1 MASPFRLKT
10 ALPDD
15 VLRVHS
21 CTSREGLSEAG
32 DTTLTLLSERKDI
45 LASELLGKLATLTI
59 ALREDAPR
67 HLSGYVT
74 RFAQRGFEGKHC
86 VYEMQLKPW
95 LWLLSRTADCRI
107 FQEMSVPDIV
117 KQVFEDHPVARYEFK
132 LLRPYRTW
140 NYCVQYRETDFNFV
154 ARLLEHEGIY
164 WYVEHDESGHKVV
177 LCDSASGHDAKPG
190 CESLP
195 FYGSGAQAAP
205 QLEYVQS
212 WNSAECVRPGKVVIT
227 DYDFQRPSN
236 DLETSRGQPRNYD
249 LSDGEI
255 FDYPGGFI
263 VGGDGA
269 QYAEDRLD
277 ELQTAYQS
285 HEGSTNAQG
294 VHAGHLLTLTRH
306 PRDIENTEYLVTST
320 VLQLQQAANE
330 AASGDTSLRCS
341 FSCIPSSQQY
351 RPPRRTPKPLVAGP
365 QTAIVTGPAG
375 EEIHTDVFGR
385 VKVQFHWDRR
395 GKRDER
401 SSCWVSVAHPWAGSN
416 FGGIHIPRIGQEVII
431 GFIEGDPDAPII
443 MGRTYNGE
451 NLPPWELPANAT
463 QSGFLTRSTKG
474 GSYGNANAIRFE
486 DKQGAEQLWI
496 HAEKNQDIEVEND
509 ETHWVGQDR
518 MKTIDRHETVRVK
531 GNRTETVDLN
541 EQIDIKQ
548 DRTEHVFGRE
558 TVTIDQN
565 RVNTIGQNHQES
577 IGKNHKTTIGK
588 NQSINVGKHLT
599 ETVGM
604 TNIQNVGLAKM
615 TNVGLGYMVN
625 VGAAY
630 SLNTGGLMN
639 VVVGAAYNEQIAK
652 SRSISAGDN
661 IKITASKTLSIT
673 GEQKITEKGK
683 EVFIEGSTKLVLAVG
698 ASTITMT
705 AGEIN
710 INSPLVK
717 INCPAGPA
725 MTVAAPDSKGN
736 VQSGLGQNV
745 DDIAGKSPTL
755 QKDMQELK
763 EAGWTTQYGPNGQ
776 GSHANRDSKVITI
789 DGNLKNDPAQA
800 TQVLAHEVGHAKY
813 DYKPDFS
820 SKQSYLGGAMA
831 DEGAATMKNI
841 EVRREILANG
851 GPDIKIAG
859 NSANHPSYNAAYDQ
873 YLKDG
878 NAAAARDKIGTAF
891 GNGERVSGATNP
903 TYNEYYGGWYDKTF
917 PGRP

>member
-1 MASPFRLKT
+1 
-10 ALPDD
+10 
-15 VLRVHS
+15 
-21 CTSREGLSEAG
+21 
-32 DTTLTLLSERKDI
+32 
-45 LASELLGKLATLTI
+45 
-59 ALREDAPR
+59 
-67 HLSGYVT
+67 
-74 RFAQRGFEGKHC
+74 
-86 VYEMQLKPW
+86 
-95 LWLLSRTADCRI
+95 
-107 FQEMSVPDIV
+107 
-117 KQVFEDHPVARYEFK
+117 
-132 LLRPYRTW
+132 
-140 NYCVQYRETDFNFV
+140 
-154 ARLLEHEGIY
+154 
-164 WYVEHDESGHKVV
+164 
-177 LCDSASGHDAKPG
+177 
-190 CESLP
+190 
-195 FYGSGAQAAP
+195 
-205 QLEYVQS
+205 
-212 WNSAECVRPGKVVIT
+212 
-227 DYDFQRPSN
+227 
-236 DLETSRGQPRNYD
+236 
-249 LSDGEI
+249 
-255 FDYPGGFI
+255 
-263 VGGDGA
+263 
-269 QYAEDRLD
+269 
-277 ELQTAYQS
+277 
-285 HEGSTNAQG
+285 
-294 VHAGHLLTLTRH
+294 
-306 PRDIENTEYLVTST
+306 
-320 VLQLQQAANE
+320 
-330 AASGDTSLRCS
+330 
-341 FSCIPSSQQY
+341 
-351 RPPRRTPKPLVAGP
+351 
-365 QTAIVTGPAG
+365 
-375 EEIHTDVFGR
+375 
-385 VKVQFHWDRR
+385 
-395 GKRDER
+395 
-401 SSCWVSVAHPWAGSN
+401 
-416 FGGIHIPRIGQEVII
+416 VII

-509 ETHWVGQDR
+509 ETHWVGRDR

-531 GNRTETVDLN
+531 GNRTETVDLS

-558 TVTIDQN
+558 TITIDQN

-615 TNVGLGYMVN
+615 TNVSLGYMVN

-725 MTVAAPDSKGN
+725 MTVAAPDSKAN
-736 VQSGLGQNV
+736 VKSGLGQNV

-776 GSHANRDSKVITI
+776 GSHADRDKKVITI
-789 DGNLKNDPAQA
+789 DGKLKNDPAQA

-813 DYKPDFS
+813 DYKPDYS
-820 SKQSYLGGAMA
+820 SKQSYLRGAMA

-841 EVRREILANG
+841 EVRREILANN

-859 NSANHPSYNAAYDQ
+859 NSANHPAYNAAYDQ
-873 YLKDG
+873 YVKDG
-878 NAAAARDKIGTAF
+878 NAAAARDKIGPPCPH
-891 GNGERVSGATNP
+891 R
-903 TYNEYYGGWYDKTF
+903 GG
-917 PGRP
+917 RR